1 MQREN
6 MQGSEAVRQCD
17 CHSSKPKQDEQGFLG
32 LINLKKRTLDG
43 INSQSYNSLDATQN
57 IRLKPKLCLDRTQ
70 AMTRYFKKNE
80 NRRLHRNFA
89 TFLTTLDHEE
99 DELTPNDALK
109 DHMDFQQVLDPNMT
123 EATDVYMSSKEC
135 KKQLG

>member
-1 MQREN
+1 
-6 MQGSEAVRQCD
+6 
-17 CHSSKPKQDEQGFLG
+17 
-32 LINLKKRTLDG
+32 
-43 INSQSYNSLDATQN
+43 LDATQN

-99 DELTPNDALK
+99 DETSPNNALK

-123 EATDVYMSSKEC
+123 EAADVFLSSKEC
-135 KKQLG
+135 KKLLGHVPKSKTERIRPHTPNQVFSKICQLIQTCQAERKMQENES